1 MNHEIKKGEWRNF
14 LVDLSR
20 RRYEWK
26 TSAEVLTPEFGDE
39 PLCEGLPFGGITLE
53 KTLDGDTVVISFGEY
68 SDSHLTHCIGNP
80 TRMAFLEAANGDE
93 VLDIEEADGTKTL
106 IRFIEPMSMFM
117 GRRCDL
123 STMMVAG

>member
-1 MNHEIKKGEWRNF
+1 MNYEIKKGEWGSF

-26 TSAEVLTPEFGDE
+26 TCAEVLRPDFGDE
-39 PLCEGLPFGGITLE
+39 PLCDGLPFSGITLE
-53 KTLDGDTVVISFGEY
+53 HADDGDTLVMSFGEY

-80 TRMAFLEAANGDE
+80 TRMAFLEAPNGEE

-106 IRFIEPMSMFM
+106 VRFIEPMRMSV
-117 GRRCDL
+117 GRLRDV
-123 STMMVAG
+123 STMMVVG